1 MVSSVRS
8 FRTNL
13 NIREPQASDSPP
25 SLKIMKIRKTVL
37 AVLSVFAVAS
47 LATGGAHA
55 AAQRASAKQA
65 PVAKGAAPK
74 KAVVAKAAKSEKAQ
88 RETKVVTNRAGRFV
102 QVRKPSRLAA
112 FKGRQQA
119 MAAVVHRA
127 VPAVSAE
134 VDNDGNPLL
143 QSAAFMIADQATGNV
158 ILEKNSDAVLPIA
171 SITKLMTAMVVLDA
185 RLGLNDLLTISQDD
199 VDTLRGSS
207 SHVPVGTELS
217 REDMLRLALMS
228 SENRA
233 SAALA
238 RNYPGGVPA
247 FVAAMNRK
255 AVSLGLRDTRF
266 SDSTGLNSANVS
278 SARDLVKM
286 VSAAS
291 RYPLIRE
298 FSTTANYLV
307 YLNGRPRQFN
317 NTNALVSSTGW
328 QIGVSKTGFIN
339 ESGKCLVM
347 QAWLLNKPMIIV
359 LLDSFGRFTR
369 VADAQRVKRWL
380 ESAAAQQ
387 KLASQGRGPA
397 T

>member
-1 MVSSVRS
+1 MRIRNSLFALLGMFALSSMAPV
-8 FRTNL
+8 
-13 NIREPQASDSPP
+13 E
-25 SLKIMKIRKTVL
+25 
-37 AVLSVFAVAS
+37 
-47 LATGGAHA
+47 AHA
-55 AAQRASAKQA
+55 AVRRAPAKKTVEAKPAASSAKS
-65 PVAKGAAPK
+65 
-74 KAVVAKAAKSEKAQ
+74 AKAAKTAGPVTRGGKAAY
-88 RETKVVTNRAGRFV
+88 R
-102 QVRKPSRLAA
+102 AA
-112 FKGRQQA
+112 FASPLVQRT
-119 MAAVVHRA
+119 AAVA
-127 VPAVSAE
+127 ASPE
-134 VDNDGNPLL
+134 VDQEGNPLL
-143 QSAAFMIADQATGNV
+143 HSAAFMIADQATGNV
-158 ILEKNSDAVLPIA
+158 LLEKNSDAVLPIA

-185 RLGLNDLLTISQDD
+185 RLNLGEVLTIAAED

-207 SHVPVGTELS
+207 SHVPVGTDLP

-233 SAALA
+233 AAALA
-238 RNYPGGVPA
+238 RHYPGGLPA
-247 FVAAMNRK
+247 FVVAMNRK
-255 AVSLGLRDTRF
+255 AASLGLRDTRF

-298 FSTTANYLV
+298 FSTTANYV
-307 YLNGRPRQFN
+307 VSLNGRQRQFN
-317 NTNALVSSTGW
+317 NTNALVSSPDW

-380 ESAAAQQ
+380 ESAAIQQ
-387 KLASQGRGPA
+387 KVAVAGRGPA

>member
-1 MVSSVRS
+1 
-8 FRTNL
+8 
-13 NIREPQASDSPP
+13 
-25 SLKIMKIRKTVL
+25 MKIRNTVL
-37 AVLSVFAVAS
+37 AVLSVFALASVAAGS
-47 LATGGAHA
+47 AHA
-55 AAQRASAKQA
+55 AAQRSSAKKA
-65 PVAKGAAPK
+65 PVAKVATK
-74 KAVVAKAAKSEKAQ
+74 KVSVAKAEKTTRVAKVLPTKAGKLAKAQ
-88 RETKVVTNRAGRFV
+88 KNG
-102 QVRKPSRLAA
+102 RLAA
-112 FKGRQQA
+112 VKRHQHV
-119 MAAVVHRA
+119 AAPVVSRA
-127 VPAVSAE
+127 LPATTSE

-143 QSAAFMIADQATGNV
+143 HSAAFMIADQATGNV

-185 RLGLNDLLTISQDD
+185 RLGLGDLITIAHED

-238 RNYPGGVPA
+238 RTYPGGTHA
-247 FVAAMNRK
+247 FITAMNRK
-255 AVSLGLRDTRF
+255 AASLGLRDTRF

-298 FSTTANYLV
+298 FSTTANYMV

-317 NTNALVSSTGW
+317 NTNALVSSPDW

-387 KLASQGRGPA
+387 KLAAQVRGPA

>member
-1 MVSSVRS
+1 MRIRNSLFALLGMFALSSMAPV
-8 FRTNL
+8 
-13 NIREPQASDSPP
+13 E
-25 SLKIMKIRKTVL
+25 
-37 AVLSVFAVAS
+37 
-47 LATGGAHA
+47 AHA
-55 AAQRASAKQA
+55 AVRRAPAKKTVEAKPAASSAKS
-65 PVAKGAAPK
+65 
-74 KAVVAKAAKSEKAQ
+74 AKAAKATKA
-88 RETKVVTNRAGRFV
+88 AGPVARGGKAAY
-102 QVRKPSRLAA
+102 RAA
-112 FKGRQQA
+112 FASPLVQRT
-119 MAAVVHRA
+119 AAVA
-127 VPAVSAE
+127 ASPE
-134 VDNDGNPLL
+134 VDQEGNPLL
-143 QSAAFMIADQATGNV
+143 HSAAFMIADQATGNV
-158 ILEKNSDAVLPIA
+158 LLEKNSDAVLPIA

-185 RLGLNDLLTISQDD
+185 RLNLGEILTIAAED

-207 SHVPVGTELS
+207 SHVPVGTDLS

-233 SAALA
+233 AAALA
-238 RNYPGGVPA
+238 RHYPGGLPA
-247 FVAAMNRK
+247 FVVAMNRK
-255 AVSLGLRDTRF
+255 AASLGLRDTRF

-298 FSTTANYLV
+298 FSTTANYV
-307 YLNGRPRQFN
+307 VSLNGRQRQFN
-317 NTNALVSSTGW
+317 NTNALVSSPDW

>member
-1 MVSSVRS
+1 
-8 FRTNL
+8 
-13 NIREPQASDSPP
+13 
-25 SLKIMKIRKTVL
+25 MKIRNTVL
-37 AVLSVFAVAS
+37 AVLSVFALASVAAGS
-47 LATGGAHA
+47 AHA
-55 AAQRASAKQA
+55 AAQRGTAKKA
-65 PVAKGAAPK
+65 PVAKVATK
-74 KAVVAKAAKSEKAQ
+74 KVSVAKAEKSTRVAKAAPEK
-88 RETKVVTNRAGRFV
+88 VGR
-102 QVRKPSRLAA
+102 QARSRDGGRLAA
-112 FKGRQQA
+112 VKGRQHLV
-119 MAAVVHRA
+119 AAPAVSRA
-127 VPAVSAE
+127 VPAVTAE

-143 QSAAFMIADQATGNV
+143 HSAAFMIADQATGNV

-185 RLGLNDLLTISQDD
+185 RLGLGDLITVAHED

-207 SHVPVGTELS
+207 SHVPVGTELA

-238 RNYPGGVPA
+238 RTYPGGTHA
-247 FVAAMNRK
+247 FIQAMNRK
-255 AVSLGLRDTRF
+255 AASLGLRDTRF

-298 FSTTANYLV
+298 FSTTANYVV

-317 NTNALVSSTGW
+317 NTNALVSSPDW

-387 KLASQGRGPA
+387 KLAAQVRGPA

>member
-1 MVSSVRS
+1 
-8 FRTNL
+8 
-13 NIREPQASDSPP
+13 
-25 SLKIMKIRKTVL
+25 MKIRNSLL
-37 AVLSVFAVAS
+37 ALLSVFALGSGVSVDA
-47 LATGGAHA
+47 LA
-55 AAQRASAKQA
+55 AAQHASAKKVAAPAKSVAKVAKVEKSAKGRKMAAAA
-65 PVAKGAAPK
+65 PVRTSAKSVARRDHAHARVAAAP
-74 KAVVAKAAKSEKAQ
+74 VVQRASFAPAA
-88 RETKVVTNRAGRFV
+88 
-102 QVRKPSRLAA
+102 
-112 FKGRQQA
+112 
-119 MAAVVHRA
+119 
-127 VPAVSAE
+127 AE
-134 VDNDGNPLL
+134 IDQEGNPLL
-143 QSAAFMIADQATGNV
+143 HSAAFMIADQATGNV
-158 ILEKNSDAVLPIA
+158 LLEKNSDAVLPIA

-185 RLGLNDLLTISQDD
+185 RLNLGEILTIGQED

-207 SHVPVGTELS
+207 SHVPVGTELA

-233 SAALA
+233 ASSLA
-238 RNYPGGVPA
+238 RHYPGGLPA

-255 AVSLGLRDTRF
+255 AASLGLRETRF

-298 FSTTANYLV
+298 FSTTANYV
-307 YLNGRPRQFN
+307 VSLNGRQRQFN
-317 NTNALVSSTGW
+317 NTNALVSSPDW

-380 ESAAAQQ
+380 ESAAVQQ
-387 KLASQGRGPA
+387 KVAANGRGPS

>member
-1 MVSSVRS
+1 
-8 FRTNL
+8 
-13 NIREPQASDSPP
+13 
-25 SLKIMKIRKTVL
+25 MKIRNTVL
-37 AVLSVFAVAS
+37 TVLSVFALAAGVAGS
-47 LATGGAHA
+47 AHA
-55 AAQRASAKQA
+55 AAQRAAKAAPAAKSAAKKT
-65 PVAKGAAPK
+65 PVAKGAT
-74 KAVVAKAAKSEKAQ
+74 AAKSSRVARSARGGKLARAQ
-88 RETKVVTNRAGRFV
+88 ADKQALSPRGRA
-102 QVRKPSRLAA
+102 LAA
-112 FKGRQQA
+112 
-119 MAAVVHRA
+119 AVFHRA
-127 VPAVSAE
+127 MTTQVTA
-134 VDNDGNPLL
+134 DMDHDGNPLL
-143 QSAAFMIADQATGNV
+143 QSAAFMIAEQATGNV

-185 RLGLNDLLTISQDD
+185 RLGLADQLIISQDD

-207 SHVPVGTELS
+207 SHVPVGIELS

-233 SAALA
+233 AAALA
-238 RNYPGGVPA
+238 RNYPGGKPA

-255 AVSLGLRDTRF
+255 AASLGLRDTRF

-298 FSTTANYLV
+298 FSTTANYMV
-307 YLNGRPRQFN
+307 SLNGRPRQFN
-317 NTNALVSSTGW
+317 NTNALVSSPDW

-387 KLASQGRGPA
+387 KLASQGRGP
-397 T
+397 TT

>member
-1 MVSSVRS
+1 
-8 FRTNL
+8 
-13 NIREPQASDSPP
+13 
-25 SLKIMKIRKTVL
+25 MKIRNTVL
-37 AVLSVFAVAS
+37 ALLSVFALNAMAPGDAFAASQRHSSKKEHAAKGSHKSERLAKSASSRAARVAS
-47 LATGGAHA
+47 IHK
-55 AAQRASAKQA
+55 QRRHVVFASAAVQRTA
-65 PVAKGAAPK
+65 VASAA
-74 KAVVAKAAKSEKAQ
+74 SE
-88 RETKVVTNRAGRFV
+88 
-102 QVRKPSRLAA
+102 
-112 FKGRQQA
+112 
-119 MAAVVHRA
+119 M
-127 VPAVSAE
+127 
-134 VDNDGNPLL
+134 DNEGNPLL
-143 QSAAFMIADQATGNV
+143 HSAAFMIADQATGNV
-158 ILEKNSDAVLPIA
+158 LLEKNSDAVLPIA

-185 RLGLNDLLTISQDD
+185 RLSLTEILAIANDD

-207 SHVPVGTELS
+207 SHVPVGVELP

-233 SAALA
+233 ASSLA
-238 RNYPGGVPA
+238 RHYPGGLPA

-255 AVSLGLRDTRF
+255 AASLGLRETRF
-266 SDSTGLNSANVS
+266 LDSTGLNSANVS

-298 FSTTANYLV
+298 FSTTANYTV
-307 YLNGRPRQFN
+307 SLNGRPRQFN
-317 NTNALVSSTGW
+317 NTNALVSSPDW

-380 ESAAAQQ
+380 ESAAVQQ
-387 KLASQGRGPA
+387 KLAANMRVPA

>member
-1 MVSSVRS
+1 
-8 FRTNL
+8 
-13 NIREPQASDSPP
+13 
-25 SLKIMKIRKTVL
+25 MKIRHSLVALLGMFALT
-37 AVLSVFAVAS
+37 AVAPVDV
-47 LATGGAHA
+47 HA
-55 AAQRASAKQA
+55 AGQRSSKKTAAAKPA
-65 PVAKGAAPK
+65 
-74 KAVVAKAAKSEKAQ
+74 AKAPGKLAKAGV
-88 RETKVVTNRAGRFV
+88 RNVRHAHLKVRPRH
-102 QVRKPSRLAA
+102 AA
-112 FKGRQQA
+112 L
-119 MAAVVHRA
+119 A
-127 VPAVSAE
+127 VPAVPRSVAD
-134 VDNDGNPLL
+134 VDQEGNPLL
-143 QSAAFMIADQATGNV
+143 HSAAFMIADQATGSV
-158 ILEKNSDAVLPIA
+158 ILEKRSDAVLPIA

-185 RLGLNDLLTISQDD
+185 RLSLEEVLTISADD

-207 SHVPVGTELS
+207 SHVPVGTDLS

-233 SAALA
+233 AAALA
-238 RNYPGGVPA
+238 RNYPGGLPA

-255 AVSLGLRDTRF
+255 AQSLGLRETHF

-298 FSTTANYLV
+298 FSTTANYV
-307 YLNGRPRQFN
+307 VSLNGRQRQFN
-317 NTNALVSSTGW
+317 NTNALVSSPDW

-380 ESAAAQQ
+380 ESAAIQQ
-387 KLASQGRGPA
+387 KLAANGRGPA

>member
-1 MVSSVRS
+1 
-8 FRTNL
+8 
-13 NIREPQASDSPP
+13 
-25 SLKIMKIRKTVL
+25 MKIRNTVL
-37 AVLSVFAVAS
+37 ALLSVFALNTMAPGDAFAASQRHSSKKEHAAKGSHKSERVAKSASSRAARVAS
-47 LATGGAHA
+47 IHK
-55 AAQRASAKQA
+55 QRRHVVFASAAVQRTA
-65 PVAKGAAPK
+65 VASAA
-74 KAVVAKAAKSEKAQ
+74 SE
-88 RETKVVTNRAGRFV
+88 
-102 QVRKPSRLAA
+102 
-112 FKGRQQA
+112 
-119 MAAVVHRA
+119 M
-127 VPAVSAE
+127 
-134 VDNDGNPLL
+134 DNEGNPLL
-143 QSAAFMIADQATGNV
+143 HSAAFMIADQATGNV
-158 ILEKNSDAVLPIA
+158 LLEKNSDAVLPIA

-185 RLGLNDLLTISQDD
+185 RLSLTEVLAIANDD

-207 SHVPVGTELS
+207 SHVPVGVELP

-233 SAALA
+233 ASSLA
-238 RNYPGGVPA
+238 RHYPGGLPA

-255 AVSLGLRDTRF
+255 AASLGLRETRF
-266 SDSTGLNSANVS
+266 LDSTGLNSANVS

-298 FSTTANYLV
+298 FSTTANYTV
-307 YLNGRPRQFN
+307 SLNGRPRQFN
-317 NTNALVSSTGW
+317 NTNALVSSPDW

-380 ESAAAQQ
+380 ESAAVQQ
-387 KLASQGRGPA
+387 KLAANMRVPA